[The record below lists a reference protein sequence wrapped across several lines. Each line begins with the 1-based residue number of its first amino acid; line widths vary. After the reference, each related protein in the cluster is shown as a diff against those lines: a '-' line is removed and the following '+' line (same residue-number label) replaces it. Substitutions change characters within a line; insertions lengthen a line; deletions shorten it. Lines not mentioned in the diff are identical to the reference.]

1 MRTLN
6 EDAIEYAA
14 NNLFTTELGYTEII
28 WGPEIAPEGSRM
40 QEREFNEVVLRG
52 RQRHSLRRM
61 RLVKTPSAA
70 IGRIV
75 ANTKQGRNRFF
86 AKSIGNHYL
95 SQKITLMEP
104 AKANMSL
111 EKWVEQQLS
120 LGKYGFA
127 LSVLRNFFDEQTET
141 ALKFALKRL
150 ADKGKILSVYKGYYL
165 ILPPRIPAKAYCPPL
180 CSWIPS

>member
-61 RLVKTPSAA
+61 RLVKTPSEA
-70 IGRIV
+70 IGMIV
-75 ANTKQGRNRFF
+75 ANTKRGRRFLCGDLLGRGCLIRRNWL
-86 AKSIGNHYL
+86 AWSRL
-95 SQKITLMEP
+95 RQKNGPFWARQRVT
-104 AKANMSL
+104 
-111 EKWVEQQLS
+111 
-120 LGKYGFA
+120 
-127 LSVLRNFFDEQTET
+127 
-141 ALKFALKRL
+141 
-150 ADKGKILSVYKGYYL
+150 
-165 ILPPRIPAKAYCPPL
+165 
-180 CSWIPS
+180 

>member
-14 NNLFTTELGYTEII
+14 NNLYTTELGYTEII

-70 IGRIV
+70 IGMIV
-75 ANTKQGRNRFF
+75 ANTTQG
-86 AKSIGNHYL
+86 GNVHTKNEFL
-95 SQKITLMEP
+95 CHHKTVIRSTEP
-104 AKANMSL
+104 PISRRCC
-111 EKWVEQQLS
+111 
-120 LGKYGFA
+120 YG
-127 LSVLRNFFDEQTET
+127 LV
-141 ALKFALKRL
+141 
-150 ADKGKILSVYKGYYL
+150 IL
-165 ILPPRIPAKAYCPPL
+165 
-180 CSWIPS
+180 

>member
-61 RLVKTPSAA
+61 RLVKTPSEA
-70 IGRIV
+70 IGMIV
-75 ANTKQGRNRFF
+75 ANTKRGRKTGAFF
-86 AKSIGNHYL
+86 CFLFYL
-95 SQKITLMEP
+95 
-104 AKANMSL
+104 
-111 EKWVEQQLS
+111 
-120 LGKYGFA
+120 Y
-127 LSVLRNFFDEQTET
+127 TENQNL
-141 ALKFALKRL
+141 AYVPRL
-150 ADKGKILSVYKGYYL
+150 AQ
-165 ILPPRIPAKAYCPPL
+165 
-180 CSWIPS
+180 

>member
-70 IGRIV
+70 KSRRR
-75 ANTKQGRNRFF
+75 AARSLQG
-86 AKSIGNHYL
+86 
-95 SQKITLMEP
+95 
-104 AKANMSL
+104 
-111 EKWVEQQLS
+111 W
-120 LGKYGFA
+120 
-127 LSVLRNFFDEQTET
+127 
-141 ALKFALKRL
+141 
-150 ADKGKILSVYKGYYL
+150 
-165 ILPPRIPAKAYCPPL
+165 RIPKDLPDQRL
-180 CSWIPS
+180 V